1 MHIIARP
8 DDKHKCSVLEF
19 YQAFIEPNGYKRVT
33 PRTMARM
40 IDTHRKRNNLDPRTG
55 QWTSLK
61 THTQGGTD
69 FRTMKDLLDGVLSVA
84 AEVCPARFSSG
95 NRTTNFL
102 FLPECQTTEEGPGT
116 KFCVDAVNYLAEPSY
131 PREAAPGTAGNSTAT
146 VSGESATIYTAD
158 VGVTWELRCW
168 DPYSG
173 YDHSEYL
180 LLNSTEHMFFNDLR
194 RTGHFSITFE
204 ERSAKIWYHTR
215 AHSVVTEP
223 FDIDKNPEEFIQL
236 ILFSSFATLFQ
247 LGVDPT
253 IHRVVVDGLVH
264 YQFDVVHRDGTHH
277 KYRSVLIEYEDWRAR
292 IYGRAMRVYKVVEC
306 GVENGPFHVVQDYWR
321 FENEYSSEEAEC
333 QDEILGALEK
343 ALPEEEFIAVRK
355 HFMTILA
362 DGAVAY
368 KGCDTSQAKALP
380 HLRYRRRF
388 RTVCK
393 EHCETL
399 YQVQDPA
406 AFFFGLSQLI
416 FVLDRLRRAGYL
428 HRDISPGNVMLHC
441 IDAQATELSQRY
453 ITKLADL
460 ELAVAYDQ
468 VAKEDFSVGTR
479 EFMAIEVQSRRH
491 IFLGD
496 PNEWKHLVVFQYF
509 VPNPLHDLE
518 SALWLAINFIYHRC
532 SRRVLRDTP
541 WETMRGYLEEILTYR
556 ESIFTAGTRDRE
568 LFVLFAGD
576 IFWPL
581 HIEQLYGPG
590 TVMLKL
596 AGVLESL
603 RRTYFAIEAERMTEE
618 EIQQRMAFDPKR
630 VVRRLALAV
639 FEDHKGLWDEARDA
653 FMEISDYFVNNS
665 DALVQISDID
675 FVTGKIEGEEAPTP
689 CIARD
694 GPIIA
699 EDAPVITADGPA
711 TAVDTST
718 AEAVLDKGM
727 DAAQENNLNAAAE
740 ALDAESMRKRKR
752 EGEAEGVCK
761 KKRSIQLARTESPSR
776 NQTDE
781 ALRLAARGPQV

>member
-8 DDKHKCSVLEF
+8 DDKHKCSVVEF

-33 PRTMARM
+33 PRAIARM
-40 IDTHRKRNNLDPRTG
+40 MNIHRKRNNLDPRTG

-61 THTQGGTD
+61 THPQGGTD
-69 FRTMKDLLDGVLSVA
+69 SFRTMKAPLLDDVLSVA
-84 AEVCPARFSSG
+84 TEVCPVRFSSG
-95 NRTTNFL
+95 SNTTNFL

-131 PREAAPGTAGNSTAT
+131 TREAAPGTAGNCTCTAT
-146 VSGESATIYTAD
+146 VSGKSATIYTAD

-173 YDHSEYL
+173 NDHSEYL
-180 LLNSTEHMFFNDLR
+180 ILNSAEHMFFNDLR

-215 AHSVVTEP
+215 AHSVVTGR

-236 ILFSSFATLFQ
+236 ILFSSFVTLFQ

-264 YQFDVVHRDGTHH
+264 YKFDVVHRDGTHH
-277 KYRSVLIEYEDWRAR
+277 KYRSVSIEHEDWGAR
-292 IYGRAMRVYKVVEC
+292 IYGRAMHVYKVVEC
-306 GVENGPFHVVQDYWR
+306 GVENGPFYVVQDYWR

-368 KGCDTSQAKALP
+368 KGCDSSQTKALP

-406 AFFFGLSQLI
+406 AFFFGLYQLI

-428 HRDISPGNVMLHC
+428 HRDMSPGNVMLHC
-441 IDAQATELSQRY
+441 IDAQATALSQRY

-479 EFMAIEVQSRRH
+479 EFMAIEVQMRRH
-491 IFLGD
+491 IFLGN

-518 SALWLAINFIYHRC
+518 SALWLAFNFIYHRC
-532 SRRVLRDTP
+532 SRRVLRDTS
-541 WETMRGYLEEILTYR
+541 WETMRGYLEEVLTYR

-568 LFVLFAGD
+568 LFVLVAGG
-576 IFWPL
+576 IFWPFRE
-581 HIEQLYGPG
+581 HVEQLYGPE

-596 AGVLESL
+596 LGVLESL
-603 RRTYFAIEAERMTEE
+603 RRTYIAIEAERMTEE
-618 EIQQRMAFDPKR
+618 EIQQRMARDPKR

-639 FEDHKGLWDEARDA
+639 FEDHKGLWDEARDV
-653 FMEISDYFVNNS
+653 FKEISDYCVNNS
-665 DALVQISDID
+665 DSLVQISDID
-675 FVTGKIEGEEAPTP
+675 FVTGKSEGAEEAPTP

-699 EDAPVITADGPA
+699 ENAPVITADGPVSA
-711 TAVDTST
+711 DEMPTA
-718 AEAVLDKGM
+718 
-727 DAAQENNLNAAAE
+727 DAALAKEIDSAQENNATAG
-740 ALDAESMRKRKR
+740 ALHAKSTRKRKR
-752 EGEAEGVCK
+752 EGEAEGFCK
-761 KKRSIQLARTESPSR
+761 KKRTTLTRRSA
-776 NQTDE
+776 
-781 ALRLAARGPQV
+781 RLAARGPQV

>member
-8 DDKHKCSVLEF
+8 DDKHRCSVLEF

-40 IDTHRKRNNLDPRTG
+40 IDTHRKRNNLDHPTG

-61 THTQGGTD
+61 THTQSGTD
-69 FRTMKDLLDGVLSVA
+69 FRTMKALLDDVLSVA
-84 AEVCPARFSSG
+84 AEVCPARFSSEKK
-95 NRTTNFL
+95 TTNFL
-102 FLPECQTTEEGPGT
+102 FLPESQTTEEGPGT

-131 PREAAPGTAGNSTAT
+131 TREAAPGTAGNCTAT
-146 VSGESATIYTAD
+146 VSGKSATIYTAD

-168 DPYSG
+168 DHYSG
-173 YDHSEYL
+173 NDHVRVL
-180 LLNSTEHMFFNDLR
+180 NLNSAEHMFFNDLR

-204 ERSAKIWYHTR
+204 ERSARIWYHTR

-223 FDIDKNPEEFIQL
+223 FDIDKVGRSEFIQL
-236 ILFSSFATLFQ
+236 ILVSSFATPFQ
-247 LGVDPT
+247 LGFDPT

-264 YQFDVVHRDGTHH
+264 YQFDVVHPDKTSH
-277 KYRSVLIEYEDWRAR
+277 KYRSVAIEHEDSKARLCGRAR
-292 IYGRAMRVYKVVEC
+292 RVYKVVEC
-306 GVENGPFHVVQDYWR
+306 GVENGPFKFHVVQDYWR
-321 FENEYSSEEAEC
+321 FDDEYSSEEAKS
-333 QDEILGALEK
+333 QDGILRALEK
-343 ALPEEEFIAVRK
+343 ALPEEEFVAVRR

-368 KGCDTSQAKALP
+368 KSRDTDQTTALP

-406 AFFFGLSQLI
+406 VFFFGLSQLI

-428 HRDISPGNVMLHC
+428 HRDISTGNVMLHC
-441 IDAQATELSQRY
+441 IDAQATELSERY
-453 ITKLADL
+453 IAKLADL
-460 ELAVAYDQ
+460 ELAVAYDR

-479 EFMAIEVQSRRH
+479 AFMAIEVQMRRH

-518 SALWLAINFIYHRC
+518 STLWLAVHFIYHRC
-532 SRRVLRDTP
+532 SRRVLRNTP
-541 WETMRGYLEEILTYR
+541 WETMRGYLKEILTYR

-568 LFVLFAGD
+568 LFVLIVGD
-576 IFWPL
+576 IFWPFRE

-603 RRTYFAIEAERMTEE
+603 RRTYIAIEAERMTEE

-630 VVRRLALAV
+630 VVQRLALAV
-639 FEDHKGLWDEARDA
+639 FEDHKGLWDEAREA
-653 FMEISDYFVNNS
+653 FMEISDYFVQNS
-665 DALVQISDID
+665 DSLVQIADID
-675 FVTGKIEGEEAPTP
+675 FVTGKIEGEEEAPTP
-689 CIARD
+689 CMAKD
-694 GPIIA
+694 GLIIA
-699 EDAPVITADGPA
+699 EDAPVITADEPA
-711 TAVDTST
+711 TAVDTAT
-718 AEAVLDKGM
+718 AEAVPDKGM

-761 KKRSIQLARTESPSR
+761 KKHSIQLA
-776 NQTDE
+776 N
-781 ALRLAARGPQV
+781 